1 MKKIAMVLVFLF
13 VLFSQSV
20 TYVPA
25 QSFTIDVWVEE
36 GCGAEYHVGDM
47 LTVHWQV
54 SHDCTIIIVE
64 EEPDGTRRKLTT
76 HGIMAT
82 AGHGSRGWTLKDYGY
97 GRREI
102 QASGT
107 SEYGSDSDECEF
119 YVVEENGGSQDAD
132 GDGVPDGH
140 DNCYNPGCYIVDSR
154 GCPEDSD
161 SDGVDDCDDDCPYD
175 DGPSSNDGCPIPPSD
190 NDGDGVNDD
199 QDYCYNP
206 GCHIVDS
213 QGCPLDSDSD
223 GVYDCDDSCPSEYG
237 ERSNNGCPF
246 PPVTTTPSTSPT
258 PPQPSSDFSFLFIL
272 LPIIAVLAI
281 GVPLL
286 MRKEQEKRTVL
297 RNITR
302 PYDDDTKVYD
312 DDTRKYDDTRVR

>member
-1 MKKIAMVLVFLF
+1 MKTIAMVLVFLF

-20 TYVPA
+20 AYVPA
-25 QSFTIDVWVEE
+25 QSFTIDVWIEG

-47 LTVHWQV
+47 LSVHWQV

-102 QASGT
+102 QASAT

-119 YVVEENGGSQDAD
+119 YVVEDEPPDED
-132 GDGVPDGH
+132 GDGVPDDH
-140 DNCYNPGCYIVDSR
+140 DDCYNPGCYIVDSR
-154 GCPEDSD
+154 GCPLDSD
-161 SDGVDDCDDDCPYD
+161 SDGVDNCDDDCPYD
-175 DGPSSNDGCPIPPSD
+175 DGPSSNDGCPIPSSD

-237 ERSNNGCPF
+237 ERSNNGCP
-246 PPVTTTPSTSPT
+246 PSVTTTPSTSPT

-272 LPIIAVLAI
+272 LPMIAILAI
-281 GVPLL
+281 VVPLL
-286 MRKEQEKRTVL
+286 MRKEQGRRTVL
-297 RNITR
+297 RDVTQT
-302 PYDDDTKVYD
+302 YDDDTRVYD
-312 DDTRKYDDTRVR
+312 DSTRKYDDTRVR